1 MYKYETII
9 YWSDTDQL
17 FIAEAPELPGCM
29 AHGDSHQSALANVMQ
44 AMELWIATAE
54 EFGNPVP
61 QPRRHLAPRS
71 C

>member
-1 MYKYETII
+1 
-9 YWSDTDQL
+9 
-17 FIAEAPELPGCM
+17 M
-29 AHGDSHQSALANVMQ
+29 AHSDSHASALANVMQ